1 MPAITGLVIIVTI
14 VVIVEPVE
22 IAPVHHDGV
31 ARGAPGTDRAVLRIE
46 VDRAGTGELTPRPA
60 DDARGRLVPA
70 VRAVPKADVALRL
83 RGVDELLRQT
93 AVGEHELVTLGV
105 ELELTRPDEPGARTG
120 DHAERCDVATVRPP
134 GDPQRRRDDGVRF
147 GLAFVGQCDLDV
159 HTIDGEPFWRG

>member
-14 VVIVEPVE
+14 VAIVEPVE

-31 ARGAPGTDRAVLRIE
+31 ARGVAGTDLVVLHID

-83 RGVDELLRQT
+83 REIGRASCRERGEL
-93 AVGEHELVTLGV
+93 AGGALG
-105 ELELTRPDEPGARTG
+105 
-120 DHAERCDVATVRPP
+120 
-134 GDPQRRRDDGVRF
+134 
-147 GLAFVGQCDLDV
+147 
-159 HTIDGEPFWRG
+159 